1 MKSRQ
6 IHYEHGER
14 AGRFLCYQL
23 KQSAAAG
30 IIAAIEDSEGNIITE
45 KQGINNQFKSFYE
58 ALYTS
63 EVNDTDRIEEFFSN
77 IELPSFNDSDKS
89 TLEGN
94 ITGS

>member
-1 MKSRQ
+1 M
-6 IHYEHGER
+6 
-14 AGRFLCYQL
+14 CYQL